1 LRSRAGG
8 HAQRHH
14 GKQKKNTTAAAPHR
28 KLGSAAQKIERV
40 NLAGPPIGWVHSA
53 MVASRAFRSCPSSS
67 SVRIGVVASNEPPHH
82 RILHRLHRRHFS
94 TPDSAQNRPAN

>member
-28 KLGSAAQKIERV
+28 QLGSAAQKIERV
-40 NLAGPPIGWVHSA
+40 NLAGPPIGWVPFRNGRVAGFPQLPFVILSA
-53 MVASRAFRSCPSSS
+53 DWRGCQQRTAP
-67 SVRIGVVASNEPPHH
+67 
-82 RILHRLHRRHFS
+82 
-94 TPDSAQNRPAN
+94 